1 MRRAVPMVIEFTGY
15 DRPRRL
21 ASTTHLSSMDLQGT
35 LTFDPI
41 PEGTRMQWSWD
52 VEPKGVLK
60 VMTPLVALMG
70 RRQEQR
76 IWTGLK
82 HLLEGQTG
90 HGNAAREQ
98 ALALGRTGSDLGP
111 VASHLCA
118 PETIAYRTPVR
129 ASEACHSR
137 RAIAASCAMS
147 LGVCRV
153 GAPRILPGPPGP

>member
-1 MRRAVPMVIEFTGY
+1 MVIEFTGY

-35 LTFDPI
+35 LTFDLT

-82 HLLEGQTG
+82 HLLEGPRLVRWRRSTSGGEVVRPGNRETDEVVDSEEAERATNDGRDQSQAFVAADESGLLVVVGLTVPLDLSATG
-90 HGNAAREQ
+90 CQDVVH
-98 ALALGRTGSDLGP
+98 P
-111 VASHLCA
+111 V
-118 PETIAYRTPVR
+118 
-129 ASEACHSR
+129 
-137 RAIAASCAMS
+137 
-147 LGVCRV
+147 
-153 GAPRILPGPPGP
+153 